1 MLKNCAA
8 IYNEKAP
15 KSFSGYF
22 GELVVFVFTA
32 KGDKNMA
39 KKRANGE
46 GSIRKR
52 SDGRWEGRYTVGYDE
67 NGKVKMKNVLGK
79 TQAEVKEKLK
89 EKIEEAKVLDV
100 SKSESYT
107 VAEWAALWFEVYA
120 KPNIRERT
128 ADYYNRYITKHI
140 VPCLGDIK
148 LNKLTGR
155 QIQKMYNDLLDH
167 GRERVSQ
174 KEKNPGLSGTYVH
187 GVHVMLHNCLNRA
200 VKERLLVRNPADDVI
215 VPKIDKKEMKIL
227 PPEQVK
233 AYLKAASV
241 RGVLPLFYLELTSGL
256 RKGEI
261 AALLWSDLDVEN
273 CTLSVTKQ
281 LMSSRDGELKI
292 TQPKTATSVRL
303 ISLPQETVE
312 LLKEEHSK
320 HPLNIYMF
328 PSPRTGGMYH
338 PDSIVKLHEK
348 ILNDAGIEHL
358 RFHDLRHPYVK
369 HTTKIF
375 SLRLMDFQA
384 QAYPDARRKT
394 RGACQLHRGG
404 QSQSPVRPLCNRK
417 QLSCLLPQS
426 KMSWILYAI
435 SMRLSG
441 YTSTRSISSSA
452 SSVVSASASKI
463 ALDASFRL
471 SCRACS
477 SCFCFACA
485 NTAA

>member
-1 MLKNCAA
+1 
-8 IYNEKAP
+8 
-15 KSFSGYF
+15 
-22 GELVVFVFTA
+22 
-32 KGDKNMA
+32 MA

-89 EKIEEAKVLDV
+89 EKIEESKVLDV
-100 SKSESYT
+100 AKSESYT
-107 VAEWAALWFEVYA
+107 VGEWAALWFEIYA

-200 VKERLLVRNPADDVI
+200 VKERLIVRNPADDVI

-233 AYLKAASV
+233 AYLKAASA

-281 LMSSRDGELKI
+281 LVSSRDGELKI

-358 RFHDLRHPYVK
+358 RFHDLRHSFATYALQSGADVK
-369 HTTKIF
+369 T
-375 SLRLMDFQA
+375 
-384 QAYPDARRKT
+384 
-394 RGACQLHRGG
+394 
-404 QSQSPVRPLCNRK
+404 
-417 QLSCLLPQS
+417 LSCMLGHYSAGFTLNTYCHATRDMQTDAAR
-426 KMSWILYAI
+426 KIGGFMSAQTGI
-435 SMRLSG
+435 G
-441 YTSTRSISSSA
+441 
-452 SSVVSASASKI
+452 
-463 ALDASFRL
+463 
-471 SCRACS
+471 
-477 SCFCFACA
+477 
-485 NTAA
+485 

>member
-1 MLKNCAA
+1 
-8 IYNEKAP
+8 
-15 KSFSGYF
+15 
-22 GELVVFVFTA
+22 
-32 KGDKNMA
+32 MA

-89 EKIEEAKVLDV
+89 EKLEEAKVLDV
-100 SKSESYT
+100 AKSESYT

-128 ADYYNRYITKHI
+128 ADYYNRYIIKHI

-167 GRERVSQ
+167 GRERISQ

-233 AYLKAASV
+233 AYLKAASA
-241 RGVLPLFYLELTSGL
+241 RGILPLFYLELTSGL

-358 RFHDLRHPYVK
+358 RFHDLRHSFATYALLSGADVK
-369 HTTKIF
+369 T
-375 SLRLMDFQA
+375 
-384 QAYPDARRKT
+384 
-394 RGACQLHRGG
+394 
-404 QSQSPVRPLCNRK
+404 
-417 QLSCLLPQS
+417 LSCMLGHYSAGFTLNTYCHATRDMQADAAR
-426 KMSWILYAI
+426 KIGGFMSAQTGI
-435 SMRLSG
+435 G
-441 YTSTRSISSSA
+441 
-452 SSVVSASASKI
+452 
-463 ALDASFRL
+463 
-471 SCRACS
+471 
-477 SCFCFACA
+477 
-485 NTAA
+485 

>member
-1 MLKNCAA
+1 M
-8 IYNEKAP
+8 
-15 KSFSGYF
+15 
-22 GELVVFVFTA
+22 VFVFAA
-32 KGDKNMA
+32 KGDENMA

-52 SDGRWEGRYTVGYDE
+52 SDGRWEGRYTLGYDE

-107 VAEWAALWFEVYA
+107 VAEWAALWFEIYA

-128 ADYYNRYITKHI
+128 ADYYNRYIIKHI

-233 AYLKAASV
+233 AYLKAASA
-241 RGVLPLFYLELTSGL
+241 RGILPLFYLELTSGL

-358 RFHDLRHPYVK
+358 RFHDLRHSFATYALQSGADVK
-369 HTTKIF
+369 T
-375 SLRLMDFQA
+375 
-384 QAYPDARRKT
+384 
-394 RGACQLHRGG
+394 
-404 QSQSPVRPLCNRK
+404 
-417 QLSCLLPQS
+417 LSCMLGHYSAGFTLNTYCHATRDMQADAAR
-426 KMSWILYAI
+426 KIGGFMSAQTGI
-435 SMRLSG
+435 G
-441 YTSTRSISSSA
+441 
-452 SSVVSASASKI
+452 
-463 ALDASFRL
+463 
-471 SCRACS
+471 
-477 SCFCFACA
+477 
-485 NTAA
+485 

>member
-1 MLKNCAA
+1 
-8 IYNEKAP
+8 
-15 KSFSGYF
+15 
-22 GELVVFVFTA
+22 
-32 KGDKNMA
+32 MA
-39 KKRANGE
+39 KIRANGE

-89 EKIEEAKVLDV
+89 EKIEESKVLDV
-100 SKSESYT
+100 AKSESYT
-107 VAEWAALWFEVYA
+107 VAEWATLWFEIYA
-120 KPNIRERT
+120 KPNISERT

-155 QIQKMYNDLLDH
+155 QIQKMYNDLLGH

-174 KEKNPGLSGTYVH
+174 KDKNPGLSGTYVH

-200 VKERLLVRNPADDVI
+200 VKERLIVRNPAEDVI

-233 AYLKAASV
+233 AYLKAAGD

-261 AALLWSDLDVEN
+261 AALLRSDLDVEN

-281 LMSSRDGELKI
+281 LVSSRDGKLKI

-312 LLKEEHSK
+312 LLKEEHAK

-358 RFHDLRHPYVK
+358 RFHDLRHSFATYALQSGADVKTLSCMLGHYSAGFTLNTYCHATRDMQADAARKIGGFSCPRKQGSGKKEHSQTQKAPGKNCPVLSAPIRIWVTVWVRGHFRGFYV
-369 HTTKIF
+369 H
-375 SLRLMDFQA
+375 
-384 QAYPDARRKT
+384 
-394 RGACQLHRGG
+394 
-404 QSQSPVRPLCNRK
+404 VRPN
-417 QLSCLLPQS
+417 
-426 KMSWILYAI
+426 
-435 SMRLSG
+435 
-441 YTSTRSISSSA
+441 
-452 SSVVSASASKI
+452 
-463 ALDASFRL
+463 
-471 SCRACS
+471 
-477 SCFCFACA
+477 
-485 NTAA
+485 

>member
-1 MLKNCAA
+1 
-8 IYNEKAP
+8 
-15 KSFSGYF
+15 
-22 GELVVFVFTA
+22 
-32 KGDKNMA
+32 MA

-79 TQAEVKEKLK
+79 TQAEVKEKLR
-89 EKIEEAKVLDV
+89 EKIEESKVLDV
-100 SKSESYT
+100 AKSESYT
-107 VAEWAALWFEVYA
+107 VGEWAALWFEIYA

-200 VKERLLVRNPADDVI
+200 VKERLIVRNPADDVI

-358 RFHDLRHPYVK
+358 RFHDLRHSFATYALQSGADVK
-369 HTTKIF
+369 T
-375 SLRLMDFQA
+375 
-384 QAYPDARRKT
+384 
-394 RGACQLHRGG
+394 
-404 QSQSPVRPLCNRK
+404 
-417 QLSCLLPQS
+417 LSCMLGHYSAGFTLNTYCHATRDMQADAAR
-426 KMSWILYAI
+426 KIGGFMSAQTGI
-435 SMRLSG
+435 G
-441 YTSTRSISSSA
+441 
-452 SSVVSASASKI
+452 
-463 ALDASFRL
+463 
-471 SCRACS
+471 
-477 SCFCFACA
+477 
-485 NTAA
+485 

>member
-1 MLKNCAA
+1 M
-8 IYNEKAP
+8 
-15 KSFSGYF
+15 
-22 GELVVFVFTA
+22 VFVFAA
-32 KGDKNMA
+32 KGDENMA

-89 EKIEEAKVLDV
+89 IKLEESKVLDV
-100 SKSESYT
+100 AKSESYT
-107 VAEWAALWFEVYA
+107 VGEWAALWFNIYA

-187 GVHVMLHNCLNRA
+187 GVHVMLRNCLNRA

-233 AYLKAASV
+233 AYLKSASA

-261 AALLWSDLDVEN
+261 AALLWSDLNAEN

-281 LMSSRDGELKI
+281 LVSSRDGELKI

-312 LLKEEHSK
+312 LLREEHSK

-358 RFHDLRHPYVK
+358 RFHDLRHSFATYALQSGADVK
-369 HTTKIF
+369 T
-375 SLRLMDFQA
+375 
-384 QAYPDARRKT
+384 
-394 RGACQLHRGG
+394 
-404 QSQSPVRPLCNRK
+404 
-417 QLSCLLPQS
+417 LSCMLGHYSAGFTLNTYCHATRDMQADAAR
-426 KMSWILYAI
+426 KIGGFMSAQTGI
-435 SMRLSG
+435 G
-441 YTSTRSISSSA
+441 
-452 SSVVSASASKI
+452 
-463 ALDASFRL
+463 
-471 SCRACS
+471 
-477 SCFCFACA
+477 
-485 NTAA
+485 

>member
-1 MLKNCAA
+1 
-8 IYNEKAP
+8 
-15 KSFSGYF
+15 
-22 GELVVFVFTA
+22 
-32 KGDKNMA
+32 MA

-200 VKERLLVRNPADDVI
+200 VKERLIVRNPADDVI

-358 RFHDLRHPYVK
+358 RFHDLRHSFATYALQSGADVK
-369 HTTKIF
+369 T
-375 SLRLMDFQA
+375 
-384 QAYPDARRKT
+384 
-394 RGACQLHRGG
+394 
-404 QSQSPVRPLCNRK
+404 
-417 QLSCLLPQS
+417 LSCMLGHYSAGFTLNTYCHATRDMQADAAR
-426 KMSWILYAI
+426 KIGGFMSAQTGI
-435 SMRLSG
+435 G
-441 YTSTRSISSSA
+441 
-452 SSVVSASASKI
+452 
-463 ALDASFRL
+463 
-471 SCRACS
+471 
-477 SCFCFACA
+477 
-485 NTAA
+485 

>member
-1 MLKNCAA
+1 
-8 IYNEKAP
+8 
-15 KSFSGYF
+15 
-22 GELVVFVFTA
+22 
-32 KGDKNMA
+32 MA

-100 SKSESYT
+100 SKSEAYT
-107 VAEWAALWFEVYA
+107 VGEWAVLWFEIYA

-328 PSPRTGGMYH
+328 PSPRTGGMYR

-358 RFHDLRHPYVK
+358 RFHDLRHSFATYALQSGADVK
-369 HTTKIF
+369 T
-375 SLRLMDFQA
+375 
-384 QAYPDARRKT
+384 
-394 RGACQLHRGG
+394 
-404 QSQSPVRPLCNRK
+404 
-417 QLSCLLPQS
+417 LSCMLGHYSAGFTLNTYCHATRDMQADAAR
-426 KMSWILYAI
+426 KIGGFMSAQTGI
-435 SMRLSG
+435 G
-441 YTSTRSISSSA
+441 
-452 SSVVSASASKI
+452 
-463 ALDASFRL
+463 
-471 SCRACS
+471 
-477 SCFCFACA
+477 
-485 NTAA
+485 

>member
-417 QLSCLLPQS
+417 RFS
-426 KMSWILYAI
+426 
-435 SMRLSG
+435 
-441 YTSTRSISSSA
+441 
-452 SSVVSASASKI
+452 
-463 ALDASFRL
+463 
-471 SCRACS
+471 
-477 SCFCFACA
+477 
-485 NTAA
+485 

>member
-1 MLKNCAA
+1 
-8 IYNEKAP
+8 
-15 KSFSGYF
+15 
-22 GELVVFVFTA
+22 
-32 KGDKNMA
+32 MA

-107 VAEWAALWFEVYA
+107 VAEWAALWFEIYA

-174 KEKNPGLSGTYVH
+174 KERNPGLSGTYVH

-200 VKERLLVRNPADDVI
+200 VKERLIVRNPADDVI

-281 LMSSRDGELKI
+281 LVSSRDGELKI
-292 TQPKTATSVRL
+292 NQPKTATSVRL

-312 LLKEEHSK
+312 LLKEEHAK

-369 HTTKIF
+369 HTTKKYF
-375 SLRLMDFQA
+375 LQK
-384 QAYPDARRKT
+384 QK
-394 RGACQLHRGG
+394 
-404 QSQSPVRPLCNRK
+404 SQTTNK
-417 QLSCLLPQS
+417 
-426 KMSWILYAI
+426 W
-435 SMRLSG
+435 
-441 YTSTRSISSSA
+441 
-452 SSVVSASASKI
+452 
-463 ALDASFRL
+463 
-471 SCRACS
+471 
-477 SCFCFACA
+477 
-485 NTAA
+485 

>member
-1 MLKNCAA
+1 
-8 IYNEKAP
+8 
-15 KSFSGYF
+15 
-22 GELVVFVFTA
+22 
-32 KGDKNMA
+32 MA

-155 QIQKMYNDLLDH
+155 QIQKMYNDLLNH

-358 RFHDLRHPYVK
+358 RFHDLRHSFATYALQSGADVK
-369 HTTKIF
+369 T
-375 SLRLMDFQA
+375 
-384 QAYPDARRKT
+384 
-394 RGACQLHRGG
+394 
-404 QSQSPVRPLCNRK
+404 
-417 QLSCLLPQS
+417 LSCMLGHYSAGFTLNTYCHATRDMQADAAR
-426 KMSWILYAI
+426 KIGGFMSAQTGI
-435 SMRLSG
+435 G
-441 YTSTRSISSSA
+441 
-452 SSVVSASASKI
+452 
-463 ALDASFRL
+463 
-471 SCRACS
+471 
-477 SCFCFACA
+477 
-485 NTAA
+485 

>member
-1 MLKNCAA
+1 
-8 IYNEKAP
+8 
-15 KSFSGYF
+15 
-22 GELVVFVFTA
+22 
-32 KGDKNMA
+32 MA

-233 AYLKAASV
+233 AYLKAASA
-241 RGVLPLFYLELTSGL
+241 RGILPLFYLELTSGL
-256 RKGEI
+256 RKGE
-261 AALLWSDLDVEN
+261 
-273 CTLSVTKQ
+273 
-281 LMSSRDGELKI
+281 I

-312 LLKEEHSK
+312 LLKEEHAK

-358 RFHDLRHPYVK
+358 RFHDLRHSFATYALQSGADVK
-369 HTTKIF
+369 T
-375 SLRLMDFQA
+375 
-384 QAYPDARRKT
+384 
-394 RGACQLHRGG
+394 
-404 QSQSPVRPLCNRK
+404 
-417 QLSCLLPQS
+417 LSCMLGHYSAGFTLNTYCHATRDMQADAAR
-426 KMSWILYAI
+426 KIGGFMSAQTGI
-435 SMRLSG
+435 G
-441 YTSTRSISSSA
+441 
-452 SSVVSASASKI
+452 
-463 ALDASFRL
+463 
-471 SCRACS
+471 
-477 SCFCFACA
+477 
-485 NTAA
+485 

>member
-1 MLKNCAA
+1 
-8 IYNEKAP
+8 
-15 KSFSGYF
+15 
-22 GELVVFVFTA
+22 
-32 KGDKNMA
+32 MA
-39 KKRANGE
+39 KKRAIGE

-200 VKERLLVRNPADDVI
+200 VKERLIVRNPADDVI

-358 RFHDLRHPYVK
+358 RFHDLRHSFATYALQSGADVK
-369 HTTKIF
+369 T
-375 SLRLMDFQA
+375 
-384 QAYPDARRKT
+384 
-394 RGACQLHRGG
+394 
-404 QSQSPVRPLCNRK
+404 
-417 QLSCLLPQS
+417 LSCMLGHYSAGFTLNTYCHATRDMQADAAR
-426 KMSWILYAI
+426 KIGGFMSAQTGI
-435 SMRLSG
+435 G
-441 YTSTRSISSSA
+441 
-452 SSVVSASASKI
+452 
-463 ALDASFRL
+463 
-471 SCRACS
+471 
-477 SCFCFACA
+477 
-485 NTAA
+485 

>member
-1 MLKNCAA
+1 
-8 IYNEKAP
+8 
-15 KSFSGYF
+15 
-22 GELVVFVFTA
+22 
-32 KGDKNMA
+32 MA

-100 SKSESYT
+100 SKSEAYT
-107 VAEWAALWFEVYA
+107 VGEWAVLWFEIYA

-261 AALLWSDLDVEN
+261 AALLWSDLDVKN

-358 RFHDLRHPYVK
+358 RFHDLRHSFATYALQSGADVK
-369 HTTKIF
+369 T
-375 SLRLMDFQA
+375 
-384 QAYPDARRKT
+384 
-394 RGACQLHRGG
+394 
-404 QSQSPVRPLCNRK
+404 
-417 QLSCLLPQS
+417 LSCMLGHYSAGFTLNTYCHATRDMQADAAR
-426 KMSWILYAI
+426 KIGGFMSAQTGI
-435 SMRLSG
+435 G
-441 YTSTRSISSSA
+441 
-452 SSVVSASASKI
+452 
-463 ALDASFRL
+463 
-471 SCRACS
+471 
-477 SCFCFACA
+477 
-485 NTAA
+485 

>member
-1 MLKNCAA
+1 M
-8 IYNEKAP
+8 
-15 KSFSGYF
+15 
-22 GELVVFVFTA
+22 VFVFAA
-32 KGDKNMA
+32 KGDENMA

-89 EKIEEAKVLDV
+89 IKLEEAKVLDV
-100 SKSESYT
+100 SKSASYT
-107 VAEWAALWFEVYA
+107 VAEWAALWFEIYA

-128 ADYYNRYITKHI
+128 ADYYNMYITKHI

-233 AYLKAASV
+233 AYLKAASA

-281 LMSSRDGELKI
+281 LVSSRDGELKI
-292 TQPKTATSVRL
+292 TQPKTAMSVRL

-312 LLKEEHSK
+312 LLKEEHTK

-358 RFHDLRHPYVK
+358 RFHDLRHSFATYALQSGADVK
-369 HTTKIF
+369 T
-375 SLRLMDFQA
+375 
-384 QAYPDARRKT
+384 
-394 RGACQLHRGG
+394 
-404 QSQSPVRPLCNRK
+404 
-417 QLSCLLPQS
+417 LSCMLGHYSAGFTLNTYCHATRDMQADAAR
-426 KMSWILYAI
+426 KIGGFMSAQTGI
-435 SMRLSG
+435 G
-441 YTSTRSISSSA
+441 
-452 SSVVSASASKI
+452 
-463 ALDASFRL
+463 
-471 SCRACS
+471 
-477 SCFCFACA
+477 
-485 NTAA
+485 

>member
-1 MLKNCAA
+1 MQTPELKICTA
-8 IYNEKAP
+8 IYKEKAP
-15 KSFSGYF
+15 KSFYSYF
-22 GELVVFVFTA
+22 RELVVFVFAA
-32 KGDKNMA
+32 KGDENMA

-89 EKIEEAKVLDV
+89 IKLEEAKVLDV
-100 SKSESYT
+100 AKSESYT
-107 VAEWAALWFEVYA
+107 VAEWAALWFEIYA

-167 GRERVSQ
+167 GRERASQ
-174 KEKNPGLSGTYVH
+174 KDKNPGLSGTYVH

-200 VKERLLVRNPADDVI
+200 VKERLIVSNPADDVI

-233 AYLKAASV
+233 AYLKAANA

-281 LMSSRDGELKI
+281 LVSSRDGELKI

-312 LLKEEHSK
+312 LLKEEHAK

-358 RFHDLRHPYVK
+358 RFHDLRHSFATYALQSGADVK
-369 HTTKIF
+369 T
-375 SLRLMDFQA
+375 
-384 QAYPDARRKT
+384 
-394 RGACQLHRGG
+394 
-404 QSQSPVRPLCNRK
+404 
-417 QLSCLLPQS
+417 LSCMLGHYSAGFTLNTYCHATRDMQADAAR
-426 KMSWILYAI
+426 KIGGFMSAQTGI
-435 SMRLSG
+435 G
-441 YTSTRSISSSA
+441 
-452 SSVVSASASKI
+452 
-463 ALDASFRL
+463 
-471 SCRACS
+471 
-477 SCFCFACA
+477 
-485 NTAA
+485 

>member
-1 MLKNCAA
+1 
-8 IYNEKAP
+8 
-15 KSFSGYF
+15 
-22 GELVVFVFTA
+22 
-32 KGDKNMA
+32 MA

-52 SDGRWEGRYTVGYDE
+52 SDGRWEGRYTVGYAE

-89 EKIEEAKVLDV
+89 AKLEEIKVLDV
-100 SKSESYT
+100 SKSDSYT
-107 VAEWAALWFEVYA
+107 VGEWAALWFEIYA

-281 LMSSRDGELKI
+281 LVSSRDGELKI

-358 RFHDLRHPYVK
+358 RFHDLRHSFATYALQSGADVK
-369 HTTKIF
+369 T
-375 SLRLMDFQA
+375 
-384 QAYPDARRKT
+384 
-394 RGACQLHRGG
+394 
-404 QSQSPVRPLCNRK
+404 
-417 QLSCLLPQS
+417 LSCMLGHYSAGFTLNTYCHATRDMQADAAR
-426 KMSWILYAI
+426 KIGGFMSAQTGI
-435 SMRLSG
+435 G
-441 YTSTRSISSSA
+441 
-452 SSVVSASASKI
+452 
-463 ALDASFRL
+463 
-471 SCRACS
+471 
-477 SCFCFACA
+477 
-485 NTAA
+485 

>member
-1 MLKNCAA
+1 
-8 IYNEKAP
+8 
-15 KSFSGYF
+15 
-22 GELVVFVFTA
+22 
-32 KGDKNMA
+32 MA

-46 GSIRKR
+46 GSICKR

-89 EKIEEAKVLDV
+89 EKLEEAKVLDV
-100 SKSESYT
+100 AKSESYT

-128 ADYYNRYITKHI
+128 ADYYNRYIIKHI

-233 AYLKAASV
+233 AYLKAASA
-241 RGVLPLFYLELTSGL
+241 RGILPLFYLELTSGL

-358 RFHDLRHPYVK
+358 RFHDLRHSFATYALLSGADVK
-369 HTTKIF
+369 T
-375 SLRLMDFQA
+375 
-384 QAYPDARRKT
+384 
-394 RGACQLHRGG
+394 
-404 QSQSPVRPLCNRK
+404 
-417 QLSCLLPQS
+417 LSCMLGHYSAGFTLNTYCHATRDMQADAAR
-426 KMSWILYAI
+426 KIGGFMSAQTGI
-435 SMRLSG
+435 G
-441 YTSTRSISSSA
+441 
-452 SSVVSASASKI
+452 
-463 ALDASFRL
+463 
-471 SCRACS
+471 
-477 SCFCFACA
+477 
-485 NTAA
+485 

>member
-1 MLKNCAA
+1 MQTRVLNNCAA
-8 IYNEKAP
+8 IYKEKAP
-15 KSFSGYF
+15 KSFYSYF
-22 GELVVFVFTA
+22 GELMVFVFAA
-32 KGDKNMA
+32 KGDENMA

-89 EKIEEAKVLDV
+89 IKLEESKVLDV
-100 SKSESYT
+100 AKSESYT
-107 VAEWAALWFEVYA
+107 VGEWAALWFNIYA

-187 GVHVMLHNCLNRA
+187 GVHVMLRNCLNRA

-233 AYLKAASV
+233 AYLKSASA

-261 AALLWSDLDVEN
+261 AALLWSDLNAEN

-281 LMSSRDGELKI
+281 LVSSRDGELKI

-312 LLKEEHSK
+312 LLREEHSK

-358 RFHDLRHPYVK
+358 RFHDLRHSFATYALQSGADVK
-369 HTTKIF
+369 T
-375 SLRLMDFQA
+375 
-384 QAYPDARRKT
+384 
-394 RGACQLHRGG
+394 
-404 QSQSPVRPLCNRK
+404 
-417 QLSCLLPQS
+417 LSCMLGHYSAGFTLNTYCHATRDMQADAAR
-426 KMSWILYAI
+426 KIGGFMSAQTGI
-435 SMRLSG
+435 G
-441 YTSTRSISSSA
+441 
-452 SSVVSASASKI
+452 
-463 ALDASFRL
+463 
-471 SCRACS
+471 
-477 SCFCFACA
+477 
-485 NTAA
+485 

>member
-1 MLKNCAA
+1 
-8 IYNEKAP
+8 
-15 KSFSGYF
+15 
-22 GELVVFVFTA
+22 
-32 KGDKNMA
+32 MA

-79 TQAEVKEKLK
+79 TQAKVKEKLK

-100 SKSESYT
+100 SKSEAYT
-107 VAEWAALWFEVYA
+107 VGEWAVLWFEIYA

-281 LMSSRDGELKI
+281 LVSSRDGELKI
-292 TQPKTATSVRL
+292 TQPQTATSVRL

-358 RFHDLRHPYVK
+358 RFHDLRHSFATYALQSGADVK
-369 HTTKIF
+369 T
-375 SLRLMDFQA
+375 
-384 QAYPDARRKT
+384 
-394 RGACQLHRGG
+394 
-404 QSQSPVRPLCNRK
+404 
-417 QLSCLLPQS
+417 LSCMLGHYSAGFTLNTYCHATRDMQADAAR
-426 KMSWILYAI
+426 KIGGFMSAQTGI
-435 SMRLSG
+435 G
-441 YTSTRSISSSA
+441 
-452 SSVVSASASKI
+452 
-463 ALDASFRL
+463 
-471 SCRACS
+471 
-477 SCFCFACA
+477 
-485 NTAA
+485 

>member
-8 IYNEKAP
+8 IYKEKAP
-15 KSFSGYF
+15 KSFYSYF
-22 GELVVFVFTA
+22 GGIVVFVFAA

-46 GSIRKR
+46 GSIRKH

-67 NGKVKMKNVLGK
+67 NGKVKMKNFLGK

-233 AYLKAASV
+233 AYLKAASA
-241 RGVLPLFYLELTSGL
+241 RGILPLFYLELTSGL

-261 AALLWSDLDVEN
+261 AALLWSDLDAEN

-281 LMSSRDGELKI
+281 LVSSRDGELKI

-312 LLKEEHSK
+312 LLKEEHAK

-358 RFHDLRHPYVK
+358 RFHDLRHSFATYALQSGADVK
-369 HTTKIF
+369 T
-375 SLRLMDFQA
+375 
-384 QAYPDARRKT
+384 
-394 RGACQLHRGG
+394 
-404 QSQSPVRPLCNRK
+404 
-417 QLSCLLPQS
+417 LSCMLGHYSAGFTLNTYCHATRDMQADAAR
-426 KMSWILYAI
+426 KIGGFMSAQTGI
-435 SMRLSG
+435 G
-441 YTSTRSISSSA
+441 
-452 SSVVSASASKI
+452 
-463 ALDASFRL
+463 
-471 SCRACS
+471 
-477 SCFCFACA
+477 
-485 NTAA
+485 

>member
-1 MLKNCAA
+1 
-8 IYNEKAP
+8 
-15 KSFSGYF
+15 
-22 GELVVFVFTA
+22 
-32 KGDKNMA
+32 MA

-89 EKIEEAKVLDV
+89 EKLEEAKVLDV
-100 SKSESYT
+100 AKSESYT

-128 ADYYNRYITKHI
+128 ADYYNRYIIKHI

-233 AYLKAASV
+233 AYLKAASA
-241 RGVLPLFYLELTSGL
+241 RGILPLFYLELTSGL

-358 RFHDLRHPYVK
+358 RFHDLRHSFATYALLSGADVK
-369 HTTKIF
+369 T
-375 SLRLMDFQA
+375 
-384 QAYPDARRKT
+384 
-394 RGACQLHRGG
+394 
-404 QSQSPVRPLCNRK
+404 
-417 QLSCLLPQS
+417 LSCMLGHYSAGFTLNTYCHATRDMQADAAR
-426 KMSWILYAI
+426 KIGGFMSAQTGI
-435 SMRLSG
+435 G
-441 YTSTRSISSSA
+441 
-452 SSVVSASASKI
+452 
-463 ALDASFRL
+463 
-471 SCRACS
+471 
-477 SCFCFACA
+477 
-485 NTAA
+485 

>member
-1 MLKNCAA
+1 MFAA
-8 IYNEKAP
+8 KWNE
-15 KSFSGYF
+15 
-22 GELVVFVFTA
+22 
-32 KGDKNMA
+32 NMA
-39 KKRANGE
+39 KKRSNGE

-52 SDGRWEGRYTVGYDE
+52 SDGRWVGRYTVGYDE

-89 EKIEEAKVLDV
+89 AKLEEIKVLDV
-100 SKSESYT
+100 SKSDLYT
-107 VAEWAALWFEVYA
+107 VGEWAALWFEIYA
-120 KPNIRERT
+120 KPNMRERT

-167 GRERVSQ
+167 GIERVSQ

-187 GVHVMLHNCLNRA
+187 GIHVMLHNCLNRA
-200 VKERLLVRNPADDVI
+200 IKERLIVCNPADDVI

-233 AYLKAASV
+233 AYLKATSV
-241 RGVLPLFYLELTSGL
+241 QSVLPLFYLELTSGL

-261 AALLWSDLDVEN
+261 AALLWSGLDSEN

-281 LMSSRDGELKI
+281 LVSSRDGELKI
-292 TQPKTATSVRL
+292 TKPKTVTSVRL
-303 ISLPQETVE
+303 ISLSQETVE
-312 LLKEEHSK
+312 LLKEEHAK

-328 PSPRTGGMYH
+328 PSPMAGGIYH

-369 HTTKIF
+369 HRTKNK
-375 SLRLMDFQA
+375 SLQK
-384 QAYPDARRKT
+384 QK
-394 RGACQLHRGG
+394 
-404 QSQSPVRPLCNRK
+404 SQTIK
-417 QLSCLLPQS
+417 E
-426 KMSWILYAI
+426 
-435 SMRLSG
+435 
-441 YTSTRSISSSA
+441 
-452 SSVVSASASKI
+452 
-463 ALDASFRL
+463 F
-471 SCRACS
+471 
-477 SCFCFACA
+477 
-485 NTAA
+485 

>member
-1 MLKNCAA
+1 
-8 IYNEKAP
+8 
-15 KSFSGYF
+15 
-22 GELVVFVFTA
+22 
-32 KGDKNMA
+32 MA

-67 NGKVKMKNVLGK
+67 NGRVKMKNVLGK

-155 QIQKMYNDLLDH
+155 QIQKMYNDLLNH

-187 GVHVMLHNCLNRA
+187 GIHVMLHNCLNRA

-281 LMSSRDGELKI
+281 LVSSRDGELKI

-358 RFHDLRHPYVK
+358 RFHDLRHSFATYALQSGADVK
-369 HTTKIF
+369 T
-375 SLRLMDFQA
+375 
-384 QAYPDARRKT
+384 
-394 RGACQLHRGG
+394 
-404 QSQSPVRPLCNRK
+404 
-417 QLSCLLPQS
+417 LSCILGHYSAGFTLNTYCHATRDMQADAAR
-426 KMSWILYAI
+426 KIGGFMSAQTGI
-435 SMRLSG
+435 G
-441 YTSTRSISSSA
+441 
-452 SSVVSASASKI
+452 
-463 ALDASFRL
+463 
-471 SCRACS
+471 
-477 SCFCFACA
+477 
-485 NTAA
+485 

>member
-1 MLKNCAA
+1 
-8 IYNEKAP
+8 
-15 KSFSGYF
+15 
-22 GELVVFVFTA
+22 
-32 KGDKNMA
+32 MA

-89 EKIEEAKVLDV
+89 EKLEEAKVLDV
-100 SKSESYT
+100 AKSESYT

-128 ADYYNRYITKHI
+128 ADYYNRYIIKHI

-233 AYLKAASV
+233 AYLKAASA
-241 RGVLPLFYLELTSGL
+241 RGILPLFYLELTSGL

-358 RFHDLRHPYVK
+358 RFHDLRHSFATYALQSGADVK
-369 HTTKIF
+369 T
-375 SLRLMDFQA
+375 
-384 QAYPDARRKT
+384 
-394 RGACQLHRGG
+394 
-404 QSQSPVRPLCNRK
+404 
-417 QLSCLLPQS
+417 LSCMLGHYSAGFTLNTYCHATRDMQADAAR
-426 KMSWILYAI
+426 KIGGFMSAQTGI
-435 SMRLSG
+435 G
-441 YTSTRSISSSA
+441 
-452 SSVVSASASKI
+452 
-463 ALDASFRL
+463 
-471 SCRACS
+471 
-477 SCFCFACA
+477 
-485 NTAA
+485 

>member
-1 MLKNCAA
+1 MLKICAA
-8 IYNEKAP
+8 IFKEKAP
-15 KSFSGYF
+15 KSFYSYF
-22 GELVVFVFTA
+22 RDLVVFVFAA
-32 KGDKNMA
+32 KGAENMA

-100 SKSESYT
+100 AKSESYT

-120 KPNIRERT
+120 KPNIREHT

-200 VKERLLVRNPADDVI
+200 VKERLIVRNPADDVI

-358 RFHDLRHPYVK
+358 RFHDLRHSFATYALQSGADVK
-369 HTTKIF
+369 T
-375 SLRLMDFQA
+375 
-384 QAYPDARRKT
+384 
-394 RGACQLHRGG
+394 
-404 QSQSPVRPLCNRK
+404 
-417 QLSCLLPQS
+417 LSCMLGHYSAGFTLNTYCHATRDMQADAAR
-426 KMSWILYAI
+426 KIGGFMSAQTGI
-435 SMRLSG
+435 G
-441 YTSTRSISSSA
+441 
-452 SSVVSASASKI
+452 
-463 ALDASFRL
+463 
-471 SCRACS
+471 
-477 SCFCFACA
+477 
-485 NTAA
+485 